1 MTWLYLDLQPYVYL
15 PIFFVCL
22 SIFCLFGPLI
32 NKWFVSLNDKKIC
45 LELTT
50 WLIYIYIYTYKYIE
64 REFVFDSASFSQT
77 SECIKK
83 ITENLEK
90 RNKLIKLPISHLQAW
105 ILFMSMCQ
113 MISSVIM
120 KMIKNWRQPKFG
132 LKICTR
138 GKRKNYSNSYSNDTS
153 SFCFI
158 NGNELPT
165 KAVSY
170 NEPKLFVLSSYLIVI
185 NGSRNNIR
193 AATWFASAKA
203 DHLRNEYL
211 SIKHSISRYWSYFS
225 KFKRQVYILR

>member
-1 MTWLYLDLQPYVYL
+1 M
-15 PIFFVCL
+15 
-22 SIFCLFGPLI
+22 
-32 NKWFVSLNDKKIC
+32 
-45 LELTT
+45 
-50 WLIYIYIYTYKYIE
+50 
-64 REFVFDSASFSQT
+64 
-77 SECIKK
+77 
-83 ITENLEK
+83 
-90 RNKLIKLPISHLQAW
+90 PISHLQAS

-138 GKRKNYSNSYSNDTS
+138 GKNNYSNSYSNDTS
-153 SFCFI
+153 SFCFF

-185 NGSRNNIR
+185 NGSSNNIR
-193 AATWFASAKA
+193 AATWFACAKA

-211 SIKHSISRYWSYFS
+211 STKHSISCYWSYFS